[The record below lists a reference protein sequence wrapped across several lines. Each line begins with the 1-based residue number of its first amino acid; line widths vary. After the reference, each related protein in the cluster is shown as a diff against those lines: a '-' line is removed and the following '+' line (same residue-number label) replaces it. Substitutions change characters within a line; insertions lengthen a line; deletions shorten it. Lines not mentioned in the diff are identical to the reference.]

1 MCRLGTVRDSQNKA
15 TQKGDTPMKTKMRY
29 LTALV
34 VATAASGAAISFAPI
49 AAAADPS
56 TPNGPQAT
64 GSDTSGLDAPTGPG
78 FWNGG
83 QPAGGTGTVTG
94 SDVGSGPSLWRGGQ
108 PAGGTGTATGPD
120 VGSGA
125 GYWSGGLSAGAVG

>member
-1 MCRLGTVRDSQNKA
+1 
-15 TQKGDTPMKTKMRY
+15 MKTKMRY

-83 QPAGGTGTVTG
+83 QPAGGTGSV
-94 SDVGSGPSLWRGGQ
+94 
-108 PAGGTGTATGPD
+108 TGPD